1 MGLPIIPNRFSA
13 HFQPVRPSLPI
24 VPTTIHIHSKW
35 PRKRP
40 ESASKQPSNGFKKR
54 LSHSFQTISKR
65 KTSNLQVSPTF
76 FPETTYSTYT
86 VIATHSPTDRKS
98 PLKRSKRTKSEVSSK
113 KHRSRR
119 LKKGRWEPLP
129 VWKYPSLLVRFSN
142 SHSINGSQETSCIKR
157 KGFIMFLS
165 YDTGDHR
172 TYPFYPSNPW

>member
-1 MGLPIIPNRFSA
+1 KEKTFHALTKKVEIRHLSVKYHNFYGVTDYSKPIFCTFPTSW
-13 HFQPVRPSLPI
+13 PSLPN
-24 VPTTIHIHSKW
+24 VPSTIHIHSKC

-98 PLKRSKRTKSEVSSK
+98 PIKRSKRTKSEVSSK
-113 KHRSRR
+113 KHGSRR

-129 VWKYPSLLVRFSN
+129 V
-142 SHSINGSQETSCIKR
+142 
-157 KGFIMFLS
+157 
-165 YDTGDHR
+165 
-172 TYPFYPSNPW
+172 